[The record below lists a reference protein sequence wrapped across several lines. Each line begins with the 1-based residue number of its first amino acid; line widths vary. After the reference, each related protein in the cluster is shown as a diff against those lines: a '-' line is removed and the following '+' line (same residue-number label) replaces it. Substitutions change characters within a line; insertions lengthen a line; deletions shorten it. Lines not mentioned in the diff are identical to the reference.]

1 MIRGTLSFSHALIA
15 AVLLLTG
22 CKDDQ
27 AMGKADPTTLDREAV
42 GHYCGM
48 IVADHPGPKGQIFVE
63 GRIDPYW
70 FTSVRDTIA
79 FTLLPEEPKRI
90 TGIYVNDTARIGDWE
105 APEMSSW
112 IGAETAW
119 YVIGSSR
126 RGGMGAAETVPFKE
140 KQQAAAFAEDFGGHV
155 VAFSEIPTDYVLGDA
170 GTEADQAHAHGM
182 DMKNDGEPTMK
193 HRH

>member
-1 MIRGTLSFSHALIA
+1 MIKRTFSLAVA
-15 AVLLLTG
+15 TVVLLLAA

-27 AMGKADPTTLDREAV
+27 AISKADPATLDREAV

-48 IVADHPGPKGQIFVE
+48 IVADHPGPKGQIFVD

-70 FTSVRDTIA
+70 FSSVRDAIA

-90 TGIYVNDTARIGDWE
+90 TGIYVNDTATIGDWE
-105 APEMSSW
+105 KPEMSHW

-140 KQQAAAFAEDFGGHV
+140 KDRAAVFAEEFGGRV
-155 VAFSEIPTDYVLGDA
+155 VSFADIPTDYVLGDA
-170 GTEADQAHAHGM
+170 DGGDHNHAPGMAMENSHDQHPMEH
-182 DMKNDGEPTMK
+182 K
-193 HRH
+193 HIP